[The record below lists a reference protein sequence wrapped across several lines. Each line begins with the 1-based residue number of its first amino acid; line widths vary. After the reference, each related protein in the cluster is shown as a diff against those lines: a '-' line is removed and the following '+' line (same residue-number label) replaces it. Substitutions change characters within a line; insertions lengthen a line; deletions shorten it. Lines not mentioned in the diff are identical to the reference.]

1 MKILPTK
8 IPEVLIIK
16 PKIFNDERGYFAENW
31 NEKIFKKST
40 GLDIK
45 FVQENRSFSK
55 KGVLRGLHYQIPK
68 PQGKLVYVLTGK
80 ILDVV
85 VDLRK
90 SSPTFCKNISIE
102 LNHSNHQQLWIPPGF
117 AHGIFVLSET
127 AELFYKVTEHYD
139 PHCEQCIK
147 WDDKNL
153 NIDWQLNGRTPL
165 LSEKDKKG
173 KNLKDAIL
181 FS

>member
-1 MKILPTK
+1 MKILTTK
-8 IPEVLIIK
+8 IPEVLIIQ
-16 PKIFNDERGYFAENW
+16 PKIFNDERGYFFENW
-31 NEKIFKKST
+31 NEKIFKKNT

-45 FVQENRSFSK
+45 FVQENHSFSK

-68 PQGKLVYVLTGK
+68 PQGKLVYVAKGK

-102 LNHSNHQQLWIPPGF
+102 LSHSNQQQLWIPPGF
-117 AHGIFVLSET
+117 AHGILVLSET
-127 AELFYKVTEHYD
+127 AELFYKVTDHYAPD
-139 PHCEQCIK
+139 CEQCIK

-153 NIDWQLNGRTPL
+153 NIDWQLNGTTPL
-165 LSEKDKKG
+165 LSEKDKNG
-173 KNLKDAIL
+173 KNLKDAFL

>member
-1 MKILPTK
+1 MKILTTK
-8 IPEVLIIK
+8 IPEVLIIQ
-16 PKIFNDERGYFAENW
+16 PKIFNDERGYFFENW

-45 FVQENRSFSK
+45 FVQENHSFSK

-68 PQGKLVYVLTGK
+68 PQGKLVYVAKGK

-102 LNHSNHQQLWIPPGF
+102 LSHTSQQQLWIPPGF
-117 AHGIFVLSET
+117 AHGILVLSET
-127 AELFYKVTEHYD
+127 AELFYKVTDHYAPD
-139 PHCEQCIK
+139 CEQCIK

-153 NIDWQLNGRTPL
+153 NIDWQLNGTTPL
-165 LSEKDKKG
+165 LSEKDKNG
-173 KNLKDAIL
+173 KNLKDAFL